1 MEVCFGN
8 CPYLEVPT
16 NAHARTGAA
25 VPDNAFETKEGGRTD
40 FDRDTSAHA
49 LDPQMRAGLGIHKRT
64 LLLSGNH

>member
-8 CPYLEVPT
+8 CPYLQVPT

-40 FDRDTSAHA
+40 FNRDTSAHV
-49 LDPQMRAGLGIHKRT
+49 LDSQMCTGLGIPKRT